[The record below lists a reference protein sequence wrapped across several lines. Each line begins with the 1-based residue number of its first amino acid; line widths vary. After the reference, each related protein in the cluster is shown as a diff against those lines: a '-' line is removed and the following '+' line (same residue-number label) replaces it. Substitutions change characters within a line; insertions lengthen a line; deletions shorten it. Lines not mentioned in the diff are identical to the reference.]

1 MTRPPLIRV
10 LAVAAG
16 VFSVLTITSGGMALF
31 GSPTARAAYGFVV
44 PFVLWF
50 NFLSGFAY
58 LLAAY
63 GLYTGRR
70 WGGALAAFIAIT
82 TVLVFMTF
90 GVAVAL
96 GVPFEMR
103 TVGAMFVRTAFW
115 LGLAWYAT
123 GPGRSEHANSRRI

>member
-63 GLYTGRR
+63 GCTH
-70 WGGALAAFIAIT
+70 GG
-82 TVLVFMTF
+82 V
-90 GVAVAL
+90 GVA
-96 GVPFEMR
+96 
-103 TVGAMFVRTAFW
+103 
-115 LGLAWYAT
+115 
-123 GPGRSEHANSRRI
+123 RSPPSSRSRRCWCS

>member
-1 MTRPPLIRV
+1 MPRSRLTGV
-10 LAVAAG
+10 LSAAAAVFG
-16 VFSVLTITSGGMALF
+16 LLTVASGGMALF
-31 GSPTARAAYGFVV
+31 GSGATREAYGSVV

-70 WGGALAAFIAIT
+70 WGGALAVFIATT
-82 TVLVFMTF
+82 TVLVFLAF

-103 TVGAMFVRTAFW
+103 TVAAMSIRSAFW
-115 LGLAWYAT
+115 LGVA
-123 GPGRSEHANSRRI
+123 

>member
-1 MTRPPLIRV
+1 MPRSRLTGV
-10 LAVAAG
+10 LSAAAAVFG
-16 VFSVLTITSGGMALF
+16 LLTVASGGMALF
-31 GSPTARAAYGFVV
+31 GSGVTREAYGSVV

-63 GLYTGRR
+63 GLYAGRG
-70 WGGALAAFIAIT
+70 WGGAVAVFIATT
-82 TVLVFMTF
+82 TVLVFLAF

-103 TVGAMFVRTAFW
+103 TVAAMSIRSAFW
-115 LGLAWYAT
+115 LGVAWYAMT
-123 GPGRSEHANSRRI
+123 GRSEHATLRRR